1 MVFNITSTII
11 SILAFFVSVYAIC
24 ISRKSYLTKLKA
36 VLYCNDYKI
45 DAAMRNITFY
55 IENFGGFIHLN
66 KIVAKTSNVKI
77 INNYPIN
84 IPSGVLYELQ
94 VEYKDDMTKIC
105 NSKIEI
111 DVMYLDKDKNHH
123 TSTLQMKNGKVTFKN

>member
-1 MVFNITSTII
+1 M
-11 SILAFFVSVYAIC
+11 
-24 ISRKSYLTKLKA
+24 
-36 VLYCNDYKI
+36 
-45 DAAMRNITFY
+45 
-55 IENFGGFIHLN
+55 N
-66 KIVAKTSNVKI
+66 KIVAKTSNVKM

-94 VEYKDDMTKIC
+94 VEYKDDMAKIC